1 MLGYKVIFDRG
12 YINVEFDV
20 RFSMLV
26 LFDVTNVETF
36 VVKFSTFVTSKFR
49 HKSLSVIE
57 AEPGM
62 FQADLIDLV
71 WFCKILK
78 LRLL

>member
-26 LFDVTNVETF
+26 LFDVTNVENF

-49 HKSLSVIE
+49 HK
-57 AEPGM
+57 
-62 FQADLIDLV
+62 
-71 WFCKILK
+71 
-78 LRLL
+78 

>member
-57 AEPGM
+57 AY
-62 FQADLIDLV
+62 DRIRWLLLSRKCLV
-71 WFCKILK
+71 
-78 LRLL
+78 LLDNFF

>member
-26 LFDVTNVETF
+26 LFDVTNVENF
-36 VVKFSTFVTSKFR
+36 DVKFSTFVTSKFR

-57 AEPGM
+57 AYD
-62 FQADLIDLV
+62 QNLLV
-71 WFCKILK
+71 QLQSRACVAQW
-78 LRLL
+78 

>member
-26 LFDVTNVETF
+26 LFDVTNVENF

-57 AEPGM
+57 AY
-62 FQADLIDLV
+62 DLINSDIIFTLN
-71 WFCKILK
+71 IT
-78 LRLL
+78 